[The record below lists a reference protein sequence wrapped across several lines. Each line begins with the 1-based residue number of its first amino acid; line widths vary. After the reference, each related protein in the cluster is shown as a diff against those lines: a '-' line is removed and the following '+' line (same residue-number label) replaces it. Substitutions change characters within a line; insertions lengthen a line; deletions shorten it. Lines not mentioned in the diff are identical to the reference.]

1 MIYIF
6 LISSVS
12 VVMPLFSFL
21 ILLIWILSICP
32 LVSLAKGLSIL
43 LIFSKNSSWFCW
55 FFVSFFVPNWLISA
69 LNLTIYCYLLLLC
82 LFLSV
87 LELSGVLLSC
97 LYGISPISLCR
108 HLMLWIFLL
117 ILLSLCSM
125 SLDMMCAHF
134 HWIL

>member
-43 LIFSKNSSWFCW
+43 LIFSKNQQKPR
-55 FFVSFFVPNWLISA
+55 VPVEWI
-69 LNLTIYCYLLLLC
+69 
-82 LFLSV
+82 
-87 LELSGVLLSC
+87 
-97 LYGISPISLCR
+97 GISSLGGVR
-108 HLMLWIFLL
+108 ES
-117 ILLSLCSM
+117 SLESNRD
-125 SLDMMCAHF
+125 LGVE
-134 HWIL
+134 